1 VKSLALGVLT
11 VTVLAACASP
21 GAPPPSEPS
30 PSAAPELHTAAVDPD
45 RIRRIRPEL
54 PEGYEIAEVGGYASS
69 PVAFW
74 GFGRGWTAEPPQC
87 AALVDPTPDGPAQ
100 GVSGS
105 GVGGII
111 HVVVVSGSTGP
122 VGLDPVL
129 LAECGRWSM
138 NYGGS
143 STEVSLVD
151 APVIDGAATLGTS
164 SVIRNVVES
173 GTETDSRAD
182 TFIAYV
188 GEHVVFVTLVTDPGS
203 VDAPLPPQFA
213 SDLLVTAVGT
223 LRG

>member
-1 VKSLALGVLT
+1 MKSLTLGVLT
-11 VTVLAACASP
+11 VTVLAACTSP
-21 GAPPPSEPS
+21 SPPPKSEPA
-30 PSAAPELHTAAVDPD
+30 PTAAPQVLTADVDPD
-45 RIRRIRPEL
+45 RIRRIRPQL
-54 PEGYEIAEVGGYASS
+54 PEGYEVADVGGYASS

-74 GFGRGWTAEPPQC
+74 GFGRGWSAQPPQC
-87 AALVDPTPDGPAQ
+87 AALVDPAPDGPSQ

-105 GVGGII
+105 GAGGII
-111 HVVVVSGSTGP
+111 HVVVVSGGTGL

-138 NYGGS
+138 NYGR
-143 STEVSLVD
+143 STAEVSLVD

-182 TFIAYV
+182 TFMAYT
-188 GEHVVFVTLVTDPGS
+188 GDHVVYVTLVTDPGS
-203 VDAPLPPQFA
+203 VDAPLPPQYA